1 MANQELISRIES
13 SLDSMRPFLEAD
25 GGNISFREIT
35 EDMVVKVELH
45 GSCSNCSMSLMT
57 LKAGVEEAIKR
68 VAPEIKSVEA
78 INMPNPETAT
88 PYGM

>member
-1 MANQELISRIES
+1 MANQELIKRIES

-25 GGNISFREIT
+25 GGNISFREVT

-57 LKAGVEEAIKR
+57 LKAGVEEAIKK
-68 VAPEIKSVEA
+68 VAPEVVSVEA

>member
-1 MANQELISRIES
+1 MASKRLIKKITS
-13 SLDSMRPFLEAD
+13 SLDSLRPFLEAD
-25 GGNISFREIT
+25 GGNISFREVT

-57 LKAGVEEAIKR
+57 LKAGVEEAIKK
-68 VAPEIKSVEA
+68 VAPEIRSVEA
-78 INMPNPETAT
+78 INMPDPETAT